1 MSSVL
6 QEMSNA
12 FADTVK
18 TVGGGIVR
26 VEARRRLPASGI
38 VWSEDGLI
46 VSANHVVRQ
55 DEKIGIGLADGQTVS
70 AELVGRDPT
79 TDLVVL
85 RAAASGLTVP
95 DWGNAQ
101 AQTMGVGHLVL
112 ALGRPGKTVQ
122 ATLGIISAL
131 SQDNWRTPAGGL
143 LDRYLQTDVVMYP
156 GFSGGPLVD
165 VNGQVL
171 GLNTSALLR
180 GVSLTVPAASI
191 SQVVETL
198 LTHGRVRRGYLGI
211 STQPVRLPESLR
223 QQLGQETGLL
233 LVAVEEG
240 SPGAKG
246 GLVLGDTIVTFDGVS
261 VRAYD
266 DLIALLSGDK
276 VGQEVPAQ
284 IIRGGQMQEVK
295 VAIGE
300 RQ

>member
-55 DEKIGIGLADGQTVS
+55 DEKIGIGLVDGQTVS

-284 IIRGGQMQEVK
+284 IIRGGQMQEMK

>member
-95 DWGNAQ
+95 DWGNTQ

-198 LTHGRVRRGYLGI
+198 LAHGRVRRGYLGI

>member
-1 MSSVL
+1 
-6 QEMSNA
+6 
-12 FADTVK
+12 
-18 TVGGGIVR
+18 
-26 VEARRRLPASGI
+26 
-38 VWSEDGLI
+38 
-46 VSANHVVRQ
+46 
-55 DEKIGIGLADGQTVS
+55 
-70 AELVGRDPT
+70 
-79 TDLVVL
+79 
-85 RAAASGLTVP
+85 
-95 DWGNAQ
+95 
-101 AQTMGVGHLVL
+101 MGVGHLVL

-284 IIRGGQMQEVK
+284 IIRGGQMQEMK